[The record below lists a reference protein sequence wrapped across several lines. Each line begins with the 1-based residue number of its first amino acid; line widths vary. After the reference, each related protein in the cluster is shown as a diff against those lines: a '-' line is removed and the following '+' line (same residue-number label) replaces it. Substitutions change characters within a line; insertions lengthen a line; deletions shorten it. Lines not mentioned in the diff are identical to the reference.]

1 MVLSTQMRLIRIIVL
16 AVTAA
21 SALGACTSDESSGG
35 GAVRV
40 VATTPLV
47 GDLARQVARTRAD
60 VDVTLSP
67 DSDPHEYEPRP
78 SDARAVADA
87 DVVLRSGGELD
98 EWLTDLVDAAGGDA
112 EVVNLIDAVDTIE
125 HDGEADPHWWHD
137 PRNAGLA
144 VQAVRDALA
153 RADPGGRDDYAR
165 HARNYLRRLRSLD
178 ARIARCMDALPHTRR
193 KLVTTHD
200 ALGYF
205 ARRYDV
211 EVVGSVIPSLSTE
224 AQPSAGD
231 TASLIDQIERED
243 VRVIFAESSVNSKVE
258 EAIARETDAEI
269 GDRLWADGL
278 GPGGSGGD
286 SYLAAAAANAE
297 AMARGFTGDARGCPR

>member
-1 MVLSTQMRLIRIIVL
+1 ML

-21 SALGACTSDESSGG
+21 TVLGACTSDESSDGD
-35 GAVRV
+35 ALRV

-47 GDLARQVARTRAD
+47 ADLARQVAGTRAD
-60 VDVTLSP
+60 VDVILSP

-78 SDARAVADA
+78 SDARAVAEA

-98 EWLTDLVDAAGGDA
+98 EWLTDLVDAAGGEAD
-112 EVVNLIDAVDTIE
+112 VVSLVEAVDPIE
-125 HDGEADPHWWHD
+125 DDGEADPHWWHD

-144 VQAVRDALA
+144 VQAIRDALA

-165 HARNYLRRLRSLD
+165 NAKGYLRRLRALD
-178 ARIARCMDALPHTRR
+178 ARIASCMDALPASRR

-211 EVVGSVIPSLSTE
+211 EVIGSVIPSLSTE

-231 TASLIDQIERED
+231 TADLIDQIERDD
-243 VRVIFAESSVNSKVE
+243 VRVIFAESSVNSRVE
-258 EAIARETDAEI
+258 DAIARETDAAV

-278 GPGGSGGD
+278 GPAGSSGET
-286 SYLAAAAANAE
+286 YLAATAANAE
-297 AMARGFTGDARGCPR
+297 AMARGFTAGARGCAG